1 MKKWGGQ
8 LDIHPLQSKNWG
20 GGPVPTSPPGLTP
33 LTDEHTLTL
42 IILKPCI
49 NLDFVIKLQYDE
61 EKWN

>member
-8 LDIHPLQSKNWG
+8 LDIHPPSLKIG
-20 GGPVPTSPPGLTP
+20 GGDVSLPIPPGLMP